1 MSVNLL
7 LADLHKFVGYSG
19 GIEHVLSRMA
29 AAMKDRGYTV
39 SVVMADEKSGDPFYP
54 LPEGVKLYNLFKM
67 EGMTEIHAGL
77 FSKVARE
84 IARAFSKE
92 AARNRNYSIFNQA
105 KPQMKRVLELAK
117 PHVIVSFREP
127 TGRLLLEGL
136 DTEIP
141 VISMLHNDPDE
152 IFLHSPEK
160 EKRALEKSRFIQ
172 VLMPSFIE
180 KAEKYLDYDRFVHIP
195 NSVNIPHLEVDPGQE
210 RKVHKIVNV
219 GRVTGRTKRQHI
231 LIEAFSKIAQE
242 FPDWEVD
249 IWGDTYDKAY
259 VTMVKSLISKNGLQ
273 DCVHL
278 RGTTKNMGKVWQEAD
293 IFAFPS
299 HHEGFPL
306 ALSEAMGV
314 GIPAVGFAS
323 CSSVNELIKDQVN
336 GFLVPDGAEAF
347 SKALAS
353 LMKDSELRRKLG
365 TGARESMKPYAPE
378 VVWDSWDK
386 LIKECIKEQ

>member
-67 EGMTEIHAGL
+67 EEMTEIHAGL
-77 FSKVARE
+77 FSKAARE

-141 VISMLHNDPDE
+141 VISMLHNDQDE

-249 IWGDTYDKAY
+249 ICGDTYDKAY

-273 DCVHL
+273 DRVHL

-299 HHEGFPL
+299 HHEGFHF
-306 ALSEAMGV
+306 ALSESMG
-314 GIPAVGFAS
+314 
-323 CSSVNELIKDQVN
+323 
-336 GFLVPDGAEAF
+336 GAEAF

>member
-1 MSVNLL
+1 MNLL

-19 GIEHVLSRMA
+19 GIEHVLSRMV

-77 FSKVARE
+77 FSKAARE

-273 DCVHL
+273 YRVHL

>member
-67 EGMTEIHAGL
+67 EEMTEIHAGL
-77 FSKVARE
+77 FSKAARE
-84 IARAFSKE
+84 IARTFSKE

-172 VLMPSFIE
+172 ELMPS
-180 KAEKYLDYDRFVHIP
+180 
-195 NSVNIPHLEVDPGQE
+195 
-210 RKVHKIVNV
+210 
-219 GRVTGRTKRQHI
+219 
-231 LIEAFSKIAQE
+231 
-242 FPDWEVD
+242 
-249 IWGDTYDKAY
+249 
-259 VTMVKSLISKNGLQ
+259 
-273 DCVHL
+273 
-278 RGTTKNMGKVWQEAD
+278 
-293 IFAFPS
+293 
-299 HHEGFPL
+299 
-306 ALSEAMGV
+306 
-314 GIPAVGFAS
+314 
-323 CSSVNELIKDQVN
+323 IK
-336 GFLVPDGAEAF
+336 
-347 SKALAS
+347 
-353 LMKDSELRRKLG
+353 
-365 TGARESMKPYAPE
+365 
-378 VVWDSWDK
+378 
-386 LIKECIKEQ
+386 

>member
-7 LADLHKFVGYSG
+7 LADLHKFVGYS
-19 GIEHVLSRMA
+19 VA
-29 AAMKDRGYTV
+29 
-39 SVVMADEKSGDPFYP
+39 VVMADEKSGDPFYP

-67 EGMTEIHAGL
+67 EEMTEIHAGL
-77 FSKVARE
+77 FSKAARE

-249 IWGDTYDKAY
+249 ICGDTYDKAY
-259 VTMVKSLISKNGLQ
+259 VTMVKSLISKN
-273 DCVHL
+273 
-278 RGTTKNMGKVWQEAD
+278 

-306 ALSEAMGV
+306 ALSESMGV

>member
-1 MSVNLL
+1 
-7 LADLHKFVGYSG
+7 
-19 GIEHVLSRMA
+19 
-29 AAMKDRGYTV
+29 
-39 SVVMADEKSGDPFYP
+39 VMADEKSGDPFYP

-77 FSKVARE
+77 FSKAARE

-231 LIEAFSKIAQE
+231 LIEAFSKFAQE

-273 DCVHL
+273 DRVHL